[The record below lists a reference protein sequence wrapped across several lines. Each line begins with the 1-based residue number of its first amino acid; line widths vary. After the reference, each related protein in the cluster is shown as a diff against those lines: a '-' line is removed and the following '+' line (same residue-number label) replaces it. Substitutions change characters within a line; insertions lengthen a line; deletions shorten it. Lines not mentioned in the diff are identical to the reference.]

1 MSNRVEIRFHGRGGQ
16 GAVTA
21 AKIIAAAAVYEG
33 RYALAFPKYGA
44 ERRGAPVVA
53 YTRIDDEPILE
64 REPITEPDI
73 VVVLDPSLDPK
84 IYVSGLR
91 REGILVVNTRRSL
104 DEYKKFIEQHGLTLP
119 RCLAVVNATD
129 IAIKHLRVPIV
140 NTAML
145 GALVKARKIVA
156 LDSILEKVRETF
168 SDRPHIVEPNI
179 KAIEEAYEKTEVVCS

>member
-1 MSNRVEIRFHGRGGQ
+1 LSNRVEIRFHGRGGQ

-21 AKIIAAAAVYEG
+21 AKIVAAAAIYEG
-33 RYALAFPKYGA
+33 RYALAFPEYGA

-84 IYVSGLR
+84 IYVSGLK
-91 REGILVVNTRRSL
+91 REGILVINTKRSIDQL
-104 DEYKKFIEQHGLTLP
+104 RKFIEEHGLQLP

-129 IAIKHLRVPIV
+129 IAIKHLRAPIV

-145 GALVKARKIVA
+145 GALVKARKVVA
-156 LDSILEKVRETF
+156 LDSIFEKVKEAF
-168 SDRPHIVEPNI
+168 SDRPHVIEPNI
-179 KAIEEAYEKTEVVCS
+179 RAIEEAYEKTEVVCS